1 MNYVQLYVIEG
12 NTHSQV
18 ELFDFEGIELVQQIQ
33 DVKNLSTVFS
43 DFTKSFLVPASNQ
56 NNIIFKH
63 FYNTNV
69 GRQTKIRRQSLL

>member
-33 DVKNLSTVFS
+33 DVKTYQPY
-43 DFTKSFLVPASNQ
+43 FLTLRKAFLFLLPIKTILYSNTS
-56 NNIIFKH
+56 II
-63 FYNTNV
+63 
-69 GRQTKIRRQSLL
+69 QM